1 MNNVSAARERR
12 LAAIAWTLAI
22 VPALVLV
29 LYIAIYT
36 VNAREWDHVNDAEVF
51 DRWDRGELT
60 LEYLF
65 RQHNEHRKTA
75 PRLLVLGL
83 GQLTRW
89 DTRAENFMLLAVVA
103 GTALILFAAFRRD
116 AALTDSPAPAPL
128 WFVPAARPPA
138 TPRPDHRP
146 PGEGLPYYPSH
157 TRPPPAP
164 CRAAL

>member
-29 LYIAIYT
+29 LYVAIYT
-36 VNAREWDHVNDAEVF
+36 VNAPEWDHVNDAEVF

-103 GTALILFAAFRRD
+103 GPAPHLFPAFRPD
-116 AALTDSPAPAPL
+116 AALGGARHG
-128 WFVPAARPPA
+128 AAA
-138 TPRPDHRP
+138 
-146 PGEGLPYYPSH
+146 
-157 TRPPPAP
+157 
-164 CRAAL
+164 